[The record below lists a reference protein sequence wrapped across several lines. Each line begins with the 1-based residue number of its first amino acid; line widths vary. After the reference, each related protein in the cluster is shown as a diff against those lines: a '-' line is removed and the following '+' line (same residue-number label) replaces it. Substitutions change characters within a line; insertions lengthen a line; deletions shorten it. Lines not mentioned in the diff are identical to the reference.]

1 MESKEF
7 SQKMGAN
14 LKRLRQ
20 VRGMSVEHV
29 AEVMGISQDS
39 VLKYERG
46 DRRLSPDMIMRAAV
60 LLNCS
65 LLDIFSGLDP
75 RVDDNGKE
83 LNVLSRESSMIMR
96 HLATEWDGDVEALI
110 TFLGLVAMFPPEER
124 REIYMIAA
132 ITKDRL
138 LHAGTINAADLP
150 PKLPYMEEQ
159 LGRLF
164 EEG

>member
-1 MESKEF
+1 METENINVKI
-7 SQKMGAN
+7 GGN
-14 LKRLRQ
+14 LRKLRIN
-20 VRGMSVEHV
+20 RGWS
-29 AEVMGISQDS
+29 AEYTGELIDLTASS
-39 VLKYERG
+39 IHNYEAG
-46 DRRLSPDMIMRAAV
+46 RRKITPELIMKASEI
-60 LLNCS
+60 LNCS
-65 LLDIFSGLDP
+65 ILDIFYG
-75 RVDDNGKE
+75 VDENGKE
-83 LNVLSRESSMIMR
+83 LNMLSKESSKIMR
-96 HLATEWDGDVEALI
+96 YLATDWEGDVEALI

-124 REIYMIAA
+124 REIYMIAE